1 MRARP
6 PAPRPA
12 FLLPFLLLP
21 LLLLSGCR
29 RPAVEVS
36 EGQRA
41 ACRSEAESAATPEEA
56 LRRNADCL
64 AAALRYHDRAPAPAP
79 APSGPPVAVPPAA
92 APAPIDRY
100 RYCRVHQEDV
110 KAASARLT
118 NAAKPWMVA
127 QKHHAP
133 GSEAYIEA
141 QQAYDAAVAEL
152 ERLLPPEIRNGMDLL
167 PTAAEAYSRCDRQVI
182 EGTAGPSS

>member
-6 PAPRPA
+6 PALRPVL
-12 FLLPFLLLP
+12 LLPFLLLP
-21 LLLLSGCR
+21 LLLLPGCR
-29 RPAVEVS
+29 RPTVEVS
-36 EGQRA
+36 ESQRA
-41 ACRSEAESAATPEEA
+41 ACRGEAESAATPEEA

-64 AAALRYHDRAPAPAP
+64 AAALREPPTSPAPVRPALVATAP
-79 APSGPPVAVPPAA
+79 P

-110 KAASARLT
+110 QAASARLT

-127 QKHHAP
+127 QKNHAP
-133 GSEAYIEA
+133 GSEVYRDA

-167 PTAAEAYSRCDRQVI
+167 PTAAEAYSRCDRQVL
-182 EGTAGPSS
+182 EGTSGP

>member
-12 FLLPFLLLP
+12 LLLPFLLLP
-21 LLLLSGCR
+21 LLLLLPGCR
-29 RPAVEVS
+29 RPTVEVS
-36 EGQRA
+36 ESQRA
-41 ACRSEAESAATPEEA
+41 ACRGEAESAATPEEA

-64 AAALRYHDRAPAPAP
+64 AAALRDHDKPP
-79 APSGPPVAVPPAA
+79 APSVQPPAVVA
-92 APAPIDRY
+92 PPAPAPIDRY

-110 KAASARLT
+110 QAASARLT

-133 GSEAYIEA
+133 GSEEYREA

-167 PTAAEAYSRCDRQVI
+167 PTAAKAYSRCDRQVI
-182 EGTAGPSS
+182 EGTSGP

>member
-6 PAPRPA
+6 PALRPVL
-12 FLLPFLLLP
+12 LLPFLLLP
-21 LLLLSGCR
+21 LLLLPGCR
-29 RPAVEVS
+29 RPTVEVS
-36 EGQRA
+36 ESQRA
-41 ACRSEAESAATPEEA
+41 ACRGEAESAATPEEA
-56 LRRNADCL
+56 LRRQADCL
-64 AAALRYHDRAPAPAP
+64 AAALRDRDRPP
-79 APSGPPVAVPPAA
+79 APSGPPPVAAPP

-110 KAASARLT
+110 QAASARLT

-133 GSEAYIEA
+133 GSEAYRDA

-167 PTAAEAYSRCDRQVI
+167 PTAAEAYSRCDRQVL
-182 EGTAGPSS
+182 EGTAGP

>member
-12 FLLPFLLLP
+12 LLLPFLLLP
-21 LLLLSGCR
+21 LLLLPGCR
-29 RPAVEVS
+29 RPTVEVS
-36 EGQRA
+36 ESQRA
-41 ACRSEAESAATPEEA
+41 ACRGEAESAATPEEA

-64 AAALRYHDRAPAPAP
+64 AAALRDHDKPAP
-79 APSGPPVAVPPAA
+79 APSGPPVVAAPP

-110 KAASARLT
+110 QAASARLT

-127 QKHHAP
+127 QRHQAP
-133 GSEAYIEA
+133 GSEAYREA

-167 PTAAEAYSRCDRQVI
+167 PTAVEAYSRCDRQVL
-182 EGTAGPSS
+182 EGTSGP

>member
-6 PAPRPA
+6 PALRPA

-64 AAALRYHDRAPAPAP
+64 AAALRDHGKPAVPG
-79 APSGPPVAVPPAA
+79 GPPEVAAPP

-127 QKHHAP
+127 QKRHAP
-133 GSEAYIEA
+133 GSEAYRDA
-141 QQAYDAAVAEL
+141 QRAYDAAVAEL

-167 PTAAEAYSRCDRQVI
+167 PTAAEAYSRCNRQVI
-182 EGTAGPSS
+182 EGSSGP

>member
-1 MRARP
+1 MPARP

-12 FLLPFLLLP
+12 LLLPILLLP
-21 LLLLSGCR
+21 LLLLAGCR
-29 RPAVEVS
+29 RPTVEVS
-36 EGQRA
+36 ESQRA

-56 LRRNADCL
+56 LQRNADCL
-64 AAALRYHDRAPAPAP
+64 AAALRNHDRAPAPEP
-79 APSGPPVAVPPAA
+79 APPGPPAVAATP

-110 KAASARLT
+110 QAASARLT

-127 QKHHAP
+127 QKRHAP
-133 GSEAYIEA
+133 GSEEFRDA
-141 QQAYDAAVAEL
+141 QLAYDAAVAEL

-167 PTAAEAYSRCDRQVI
+167 PTAVEAYSRCDRKVI
-182 EGTAGPSS
+182 EGTAGP

>member
-12 FLLPFLLLP
+12 LLLTFLLLP
-21 LLLLSGCR
+21 LLLLPGCR
-29 RPAVEVS
+29 RPTVEVS
-36 EGQRA
+36 ESQRA
-41 ACRSEAESAATPEEA
+41 ACRGEAESAATPEEA

-64 AAALRYHDRAPAPAP
+64 AAALRDHDKPP
-79 APSGPPVAVPPAA
+79 APSGPPVVAA
-92 APAPIDRY
+92 TPAPAPIDRY

-110 KAASARLT
+110 QAASAKLT

-133 GSEAYIEA
+133 GSEAYREA

-167 PTAAEAYSRCDRQVI
+167 PTAAEAYSRCDRQVL
-182 EGTAGPSS
+182 EGTSGP

>member
-12 FLLPFLLLP
+12 LLLPFLLLP
-21 LLLLSGCR
+21 LLLLAGCR
-29 RPAVEVS
+29 RPTVEVS
-36 EGQRA
+36 ESQRA
-41 ACRSEAESAATPEEA
+41 ACRGEAESAATPEEA

-64 AAALRYHDRAPAPAP
+64 AAALRDHDKPP
-79 APSGPPVAVPPAA
+79 APSAQPPVVAAPP

-110 KAASARLT
+110 QAASARLT

-127 QKHHAP
+127 QKRHAP
-133 GSEAYIEA
+133 GSEEYRDA

-182 EGTAGPSS
+182 EGTSGP

>member
-12 FLLPFLLLP
+12 LLLPFLLLP
-21 LLLLSGCR
+21 LLLLPGCR
-29 RPAVEVS
+29 RPTVEVS
-36 EGQRA
+36 ESQRA
-41 ACRSEAESAATPEEA
+41 ACRGEAESAATPEEA
-56 LRRNADCL
+56 LRRQADCL
-64 AAALRYHDRAPAPAP
+64 AAALRDHDKPP
-79 APSGPPVAVPPAA
+79 APSGPPVVAATPAH
-92 APAPIDRY
+92 APIDRY

-110 KAASARLT
+110 QAASARLT

-133 GSEAYIEA
+133 GSEAYREA

-182 EGTAGPSS
+182 EGTAGP

>member
-12 FLLPFLLLP
+12 LLLPFLLLP
-21 LLLLSGCR
+21 LLLLPGCR
-29 RPAVEVS
+29 RPTVEVS
-36 EGQRA
+36 ESQRS
-41 ACRSEAESAATPEEA
+41 ACRGEAERAATPEEA

-64 AAALRYHDRAPAPAP
+64 AAALRDHDRPPP
-79 APSGPPVAVPPAA
+79 APSAPPVVAPP

-100 RYCRVHQEDV
+100 RYCRVHQEHV
-110 KAASARLT
+110 RAAAARLT
-118 NAAKPWMVA
+118 SAAKPWMVA
-127 QKHHAP
+127 QKQYAP
-133 GSEAYIEA
+133 GSEAYLDA

-167 PTAAEAYSRCDRQVI
+167 PTAAEAYSRCDRQVL
-182 EGTAGPSS
+182 EGTSGP